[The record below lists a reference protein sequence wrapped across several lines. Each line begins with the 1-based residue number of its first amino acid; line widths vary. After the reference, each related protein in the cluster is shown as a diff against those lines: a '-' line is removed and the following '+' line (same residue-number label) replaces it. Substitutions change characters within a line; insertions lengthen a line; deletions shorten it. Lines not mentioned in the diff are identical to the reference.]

1 MQVISSLGVKV
12 DAREKQIL
20 KVLLDKHCLAILCI
34 AKENPMNASMICSGC
49 NISISTTYRKL
60 KLLQKL
66 NLLRITFIIQPN
78 GKKSLLFQ
86 SKITRFNILL
96 HDDQQHV
103 NTNLVSLE

>member
-1 MQVISSLGVKV
+1 MQAISPLRVKV

-20 KVLLDKHCLAILCI
+20 KVLLDKQCLAILCI
-34 AKENPMNASMICSGC
+34 AKKNPMNASMICSGC

-66 NLLRITFIIQPN
+66 NLLRITFNIQPN

-96 HDDQQHV
+96 HDNQLPIH
-103 NTNLVSLE
+103 TNLVSPE